1 MRPGLVNHCHLSLSF
16 SFSLYPLF
24 KGAEIWPIVVV
35 IFPKC
40 LTRLPC
46 FYSTVSGIPF
56 GSRNRRLYFNKMV
69 TYINNLQ
76 TTWKAGRNAYFETV
90 PLHVIQGMMG
100 VRRSSKLETN
110 SIPLPVISY
119 DHIDMEIPAE
129 FDSRKQWPYCPTI
142 GEIRDQS
149 NCGSCWAFGAVEA
162 ISDRIC
168 IATDGRQKP
177 HISSTDLLSCCKI
190 CGFGCQGGDPHQA
203 WSFWVKYGLV
213 TGGNYTTH
221 DGCRPYPFAPCNH
234 HSNGTLGP
242 CSHDLEPTPIC
253 KRACQSTY
261 KIQYSKDKY
270 YGLKAYSLHSKESD
284 LQKELMMNGPME
296 VAFQVYEDFLL
307 YKTGVYQH
315 HTGSALGGHAVRLL
329 GWGEENGV
337 PYWLLANSWNS
348 EWGDEGF
355 FKIYRGRDECGIE
368 SEAVAGLYKKPTLT
382 SLCSVD
388 CFKSRR
394 NRSDIAALIEF
405 MNDFMVHHFFT
416 GCTLCSVRSAC
427 SMVSGGTA
435 GTSFM
440 KTVKRAMRLNSTEAN
455 RPANMTNSGLRHAH
469 SEKSLR
475 NRIKIGG
482 ETVKQVAAAL
492 MMQRQR
498 SHSGSATATVQRP
511 FQQTGQKQT
520 NQVTL
525 NSLERDLKICLRFL
539 QDAVLKR
546 NLSLLAGSTSAVLDV
561 MLKLMVESRITATDV
576 QVLYEKIYHQ
586 LGELFQQIDRILIAN
601 EINDNDHMAVVGL
614 TEHLMDTVE
623 LLHQP
628 NRLRS
633 GVDCADCGAEL
644 KREPIL
650 RTEDRNS
657 CDSSLTDSLDLSTD
671 VTSAMNQIVQE
682 DLLLNGET
690 KDLVP
695 PPRKHRQARRQ
706 ETINP
711 PPPKPPYSSA
721 LANASVAR
729 QTRQPRHLHPTNPTV
744 RLKPASGDSGIFSFC
759 NGSDTSLPETSDLS
773 QSVYCNQ
780 SGAEN
785 DDADSF
791 DAIIRNLQS
800 LNASLLP
807 CPSACEPLV
816 VQKETRCDD
825 ECDGDEVVTETRV
838 GDTIVKTTKIRKKK
852 VWKSTIVKHCETVL
866 PLNSETFNASSS
878 ILENFISNP
887 ALDSTRNVRL
897 TESQIVRTEEEQHF
911 EPRTKLASFPVD
923 LDALMQDEQSEAHC
937 QLIGDTVKHCSVQSF
952 KMNTS
957 KKAVFQKTL
966 INGNVTE
973 ELSAERYSTQLQASS
988 LNKTYCNDQL
998 QSSSG
1003 KAFAKENTSL
1013 SVSGKG
1019 SSFAEVSFRNAN
1031 KSSTTANDGCDQRKR
1046 SAVSSYMQIFGNSQ
1060 PSSAA
1065 DFRSSALVSYE
1076 RMRDR
1081 WHVNV
1086 SKSKQ
1091 ATIEFRLTSAH
1102 EDHCAHF
1109 DQANSSY
1116 ENWLDIFENDQNVD
1130 YKNLCAFLFAKKQP
1144 KQLQIENAN
1153 RKAIA
1158 NVNYL
1163 YELDVRDHLFMK
1175 DGNDDCNIRGGL
1187 VDVLVAHAASAC
1199 NSQNGFLYREAFLT
1213 TYRSYILPF
1222 DLLKKLVERYNHLST
1237 QRASDEQTKSAKS
1250 CFSLIVRVVD
1260 ELSHVEATSELL
1272 KFLVQFIHRLIV
1284 DGELLLAR
1292 LLRQKF
1298 VEKYDEKLL
1307 AQQPNSCRPLFCRD
1321 PDQAT
1326 KSHSIFHFKA
1336 SLSEILQWSID
1347 QAEEKCPHLTEFT
1360 NHFNKMSYWV
1370 RSQILLLADQRQR
1383 EHCFVKFLKI
1393 MRHLRRLGNLNSCLA
1408 LLSALD
1414 SGALRRLDWPR
1425 SAVDQLNQYSSLI
1438 DSSQSFKVYRT
1449 ALAETKPPCL
1459 PYLGLILQD
1468 LTFVEVGNADYLP
1481 VEEVC
1486 VANVVNFAKRWQ
1498 QQYNIKKNDNVLV
1511 FFNNFDD
1518 YANEEQ
1524 IWAISERLKPRNMST
1539 NTFYI
1544 DRSTEKKELFKRIC
1558 CEHVVYMRVA

>member
-1 MRPGLVNHCHLSLSF
+1 
-16 SFSLYPLF
+16 
-24 KGAEIWPIVVV
+24 
-35 IFPKC
+35 
-40 LTRLPC
+40 
-46 FYSTVSGIPF
+46 
-56 GSRNRRLYFNKMV
+56 
-69 TYINNLQ
+69 
-76 TTWKAGRNAYFETV
+76 
-90 PLHVIQGMMG
+90 
-100 VRRSSKLETN
+100 
-110 SIPLPVISY
+110 
-119 DHIDMEIPAE
+119 
-129 FDSRKQWPYCPTI
+129 
-142 GEIRDQS
+142 
-149 NCGSCWAFGAVEA
+149 
-162 ISDRIC
+162 
-168 IATDGRQKP
+168 
-177 HISSTDLLSCCKI
+177 
-190 CGFGCQGGDPHQA
+190 
-203 WSFWVKYGLV
+203 
-213 TGGNYTTH
+213 
-221 DGCRPYPFAPCNH
+221 
-234 HSNGTLGP
+234 
-242 CSHDLEPTPIC
+242 
-253 KRACQSTY
+253 
-261 KIQYSKDKY
+261 
-270 YGLKAYSLHSKESD
+270 
-284 LQKELMMNGPME
+284 
-296 VAFQVYEDFLL
+296 
-307 YKTGVYQH
+307 
-315 HTGSALGGHAVRLL
+315 
-329 GWGEENGV
+329 
-337 PYWLLANSWNS
+337 
-348 EWGDEGF
+348 
-355 FKIYRGRDECGIE
+355 
-368 SEAVAGLYKKPTLT
+368 
-382 SLCSVD
+382 
-388 CFKSRR
+388 
-394 NRSDIAALIEF
+394 
-405 MNDFMVHHFFT
+405 
-416 GCTLCSVRSAC
+416 
-427 SMVSGGTA
+427 MVSSGTA

-440 KTVKRAMRLNSTEAN
+440 QTVKRAMRLNSTEAN
-455 RPANMTNSGLRHAH
+455 RPANMANSGLRHAH

-482 ETVKQVAAAL
+482 ETVKQMAAAL

-511 FQQTGQKQT
+511 FQTGQKQA

-561 MLKLMVESRITATDV
+561 MLKLMVEPRICATDV
-576 QVLYEKIYHQ
+576 QMLYEKIYHQ

-601 EINDNDHMAVVGL
+601 EINDNDHTTVVAL

-628 NRLRS
+628 SRLRS
-633 GVDCADCGAEL
+633 GVDCADCGAAL
-644 KREPIL
+644 KQEPML
-650 RTEDRNS
+650 HTEDRNS

-671 VTSAMNQIVQE
+671 VSSAMNQIVQE
-682 DLLLNGET
+682 DLLLNGEA

-695 PPRKHRQARRQ
+695 PPRKNRQARRQ

-721 LANASVAR
+721 LANASAAR

-887 ALDSTRNVRL
+887 PLDSTRNVRL
-897 TESQIVRTEEEQHF
+897 TESQIVRTEDGDQQHF
-911 EPRTKLASFPVD
+911 EPRAKLASFPVD
-923 LDALMQDEQSEAHC
+923 LDALLQDEPSETHC
-937 QLIGDTVKHCSVQSF
+937 QLIGDTVKHRSVQSF

-957 KKAVFQKTL
+957 KKAIFQKTL

-988 LNKTYCNDQL
+988 LNETYCNDQL
-998 QSSSG
+998 QNSSG
-1003 KAFAKENTSL
+1003 KAFVTENSSL

-1031 KSSTTANDGCDQRKR
+1031 KSSTTTNDGCDQRKR

-1091 ATIEFRLTSAH
+1091 ATIEFGLTTNAN
-1102 EDHCAHF
+1102 EDHFAHF

-1116 ENWLDIFENDQNVD
+1116 ENWWDIFENDQNVD

-1158 NVNYL
+1158 DVKYL

-1175 DGNDDCNIRGGL
+1175 DGDDDCNIRGGL

-1199 NSQNGFLYREAFLT
+1199 HSQNGFLYREAFLT

-1237 QRASDEQTKSAKS
+1237 QRASDEQSKSAKS
-1250 CFSLIVRVVD
+1250 CFSLI
-1260 ELSHVEATSELL
+1260 
-1272 KFLVQFIHRLIV
+1272 
-1284 DGELLLAR
+1284 
-1292 LLRQKF
+1292 
-1298 VEKYDEKLL
+1298 
-1307 AQQPNSCRPLFCRD
+1307 
-1321 PDQAT
+1321 
-1326 KSHSIFHFKA
+1326 
-1336 SLSEILQWSID
+1336 LSEILQWSID
-1347 QAEEKCPHLTEFT
+1347 QAEEKCPRLTEFT
-1360 NHFNKMSYWV
+1360 SHFNKMSYWV
-1370 RSQILLLADQRQR
+1370 RSRILLLADQRQR

-1468 LTFVEVGNADYLP
+1468 LTFVQVGNADYLP
-1481 VEEVC
+1481 VEEVG

-1498 QQYNIKKNDNVLV
+1498 QFMILDNVRRFKSWQYNIKKNDNVLV

-1544 DRSTEKKELFKRIC
+1544 DCVHFKLIGFKRIKSA
-1558 CEHVVYMRVA
+1558 EKVVIHVNLKTKKNY

>member
-1 MRPGLVNHCHLSLSF
+1 
-16 SFSLYPLF
+16 
-24 KGAEIWPIVVV
+24 
-35 IFPKC
+35 
-40 LTRLPC
+40 
-46 FYSTVSGIPF
+46 
-56 GSRNRRLYFNKMV
+56 
-69 TYINNLQ
+69 
-76 TTWKAGRNAYFETV
+76 
-90 PLHVIQGMMG
+90 
-100 VRRSSKLETN
+100 
-110 SIPLPVISY
+110 
-119 DHIDMEIPAE
+119 
-129 FDSRKQWPYCPTI
+129 
-142 GEIRDQS
+142 
-149 NCGSCWAFGAVEA
+149 
-162 ISDRIC
+162 
-168 IATDGRQKP
+168 
-177 HISSTDLLSCCKI
+177 
-190 CGFGCQGGDPHQA
+190 
-203 WSFWVKYGLV
+203 
-213 TGGNYTTH
+213 
-221 DGCRPYPFAPCNH
+221 
-234 HSNGTLGP
+234 
-242 CSHDLEPTPIC
+242 
-253 KRACQSTY
+253 
-261 KIQYSKDKY
+261 
-270 YGLKAYSLHSKESD
+270 
-284 LQKELMMNGPME
+284 
-296 VAFQVYEDFLL
+296 
-307 YKTGVYQH
+307 
-315 HTGSALGGHAVRLL
+315 
-329 GWGEENGV
+329 
-337 PYWLLANSWNS
+337 
-348 EWGDEGF
+348 
-355 FKIYRGRDECGIE
+355 
-368 SEAVAGLYKKPTLT
+368 
-382 SLCSVD
+382 
-388 CFKSRR
+388 
-394 NRSDIAALIEF
+394 
-405 MNDFMVHHFFT
+405 
-416 GCTLCSVRSAC
+416 
-427 SMVSGGTA
+427 MVSGGTA

-440 KTVKRAMRLNSTEAN
+440 QTVKRAMRLNSTEAN
-455 RPANMTNSGLRHAH
+455 RPANMANSGLRHAH

-482 ETVKQVAAAL
+482 ETVKQMAAAL

-498 SHSGSATATVQRP
+498 SHSGSATATVQRS
-511 FQQTGQKQT
+511 FQTGQKQA

-561 MLKLMVESRITATDV
+561 MLKLMVEPRICATDV
-576 QVLYEKIYHQ
+576 QMLYEKIYHQ

-601 EINDNDHMAVVGL
+601 EINDNDHTAVVGL

-628 NRLRS
+628 SRLRS
-633 GVDCADCGAEL
+633 GVDCADCGAAL
-644 KREPIL
+644 KQEPML
-650 RTEDRNS
+650 HTEDRNS

-671 VTSAMNQIVQE
+671 VPSAMNQIVQE
-682 DLLLNGET
+682 DLLLNGEA

-695 PPRKHRQARRQ
+695 PPRRSRQARRQ

-721 LANASVAR
+721 LANASAAR

-807 CPSACEPLV
+807 CSSACEPLV

-897 TESQIVRTEEEQHF
+897 TESQIVRTGDGDQQHF
-911 EPRTKLASFPVD
+911 EPRAKLASFPVD
-923 LDALMQDEQSEAHC
+923 LDALLQDEQSETRC
-937 QLIGDTVKHCSVQSF
+937 QLIGDTVKHRSVQSF

-957 KKAVFQKTL
+957 KKAIFQKTL

-988 LNKTYCNDQL
+988 LNETYCNDQL
-998 QSSSG
+998 QNSSG
-1003 KAFAKENTSL
+1003 KAFATENTSL

-1031 KSSTTANDGCDQRKR
+1031 KSSTATNDGCNQRKR

-1091 ATIEFRLTSAH
+1091 ATIEFGLTTNAN
-1102 EDHCAHF
+1102 EDHFAHF

-1130 YKNLCAFLFAKKQP
+1130 YKKLCAFLFAKKQP

-1158 NVNYL
+1158 DVKYL

-1175 DGNDDCNIRGGL
+1175 DGDDDCNIRGGL

-1199 NSQNGFLYREAFLT
+1199 HSQNGFLYREAFLT

-1237 QRASDEQTKSAKS
+1237 QRASDEQSKSAKS

-1326 KSHSIFHFKA
+1326 KSHSIFDFKA
-1336 SLSEILQWSID
+1336 SLLAEQITYLDWFYFQKID
-1347 QAEEKCPHLTEFT
+1347 ANQAEEKCPRLTEFT
-1360 NHFNKMSYWV
+1360 SHFNKMSYWV
-1370 RSQILLLADQRQR
+1370 RSRILLLADQRQR

-1468 LTFVEVGNADYLP
+1468 LTFVQVGNADYLP
-1481 VEEVC
+1481 VEEVG

-1498 QQYNIKKNDNVLV
+1498 QFMILDNKNDNVLV

-1524 IWAISERLKPRNMST
+1524 IWAISERLKPRNMSA

-1544 DRSTEKKELFKRIC
+1544 DCVYFKLIGFKRIKSA
-1558 CEHVVYMRVA
+1558 EKVVIHVNLKTKKNY

>member
-1 MRPGLVNHCHLSLSF
+1 LSSVLS
-16 SFSLYPLF
+16 
-24 KGAEIWPIVVV
+24 
-35 IFPKC
+35 
-40 LTRLPC
+40 
-46 FYSTVSGIPF
+46 
-56 GSRNRRLYFNKMV
+56 
-69 TYINNLQ
+69 
-76 TTWKAGRNAYFETV
+76 AGRN
-90 PLHVIQGMMG
+90 
-100 VRRSSKLETN
+100 
-110 SIPLPVISY
+110 
-119 DHIDMEIPAE
+119 
-129 FDSRKQWPYCPTI
+129 
-142 GEIRDQS
+142 
-149 NCGSCWAFGAVEA
+149 
-162 ISDRIC
+162 
-168 IATDGRQKP
+168 
-177 HISSTDLLSCCKI
+177 
-190 CGFGCQGGDPHQA
+190 
-203 WSFWVKYGLV
+203 
-213 TGGNYTTH
+213 
-221 DGCRPYPFAPCNH
+221 
-234 HSNGTLGP
+234 
-242 CSHDLEPTPIC
+242 
-253 KRACQSTY
+253 
-261 KIQYSKDKY
+261 
-270 YGLKAYSLHSKESD
+270 
-284 LQKELMMNGPME
+284 
-296 VAFQVYEDFLL
+296 
-307 YKTGVYQH
+307 
-315 HTGSALGGHAVRLL
+315 
-329 GWGEENGV
+329 
-337 PYWLLANSWNS
+337 
-348 EWGDEGF
+348 
-355 FKIYRGRDECGIE
+355 
-368 SEAVAGLYKKPTLT
+368 
-382 SLCSVD
+382 
-388 CFKSRR
+388 
-394 NRSDIAALIEF
+394 
-405 MNDFMVHHFFT
+405 
-416 GCTLCSVRSAC
+416 
-427 SMVSGGTA
+427 MVSGGAA

-440 KTVKRAMRLNSTEAN
+440 KTVKRAVRLNSTEAN

-511 FQQTGQKQT
+511 FQQTGQKQA

-586 LGELFQQIDRILIAN
+586 LGELFKQIDRILIAN
-601 EINDNDHMAVVGL
+601 EINDNDHMAVVSL

-628 NRLRS
+628 NRFRS
-633 GVDCADCGAEL
+633 GADCADCGAEL

-650 RTEDRNS
+650 CTEDRNS
-657 CDSSLTDSLDLSTD
+657 CDSSLADSLDLSTD
-671 VTSAMNQIVQE
+671 VTSAMNQIVHE

-706 ETINP
+706 ETISP

-785 DDADSF
+785 DDVDSF

-807 CPSACEPLV
+807 CRSACEPLV

-897 TESQIVRTEEEQHF
+897 TESQIVRTEDGEEQHF
-911 EPRTKLASFPVD
+911 EPRSKLASFPVD
-923 LDALMQDEQSEAHC
+923 LDALLQEEQSEAHC

-973 ELSAERYSTQLQASS
+973 ELSAESYSTQMQASS
-988 LNKTYCNDQL
+988 LNETYCNDQL

-1003 KAFAKENTSL
+1003 KAFAAESTSL

-1031 KSSTTANDGCDQRKR
+1031 KSSTAANDGCDQRKR

-1091 ATIEFRLTSAH
+1091 AAIEFRLTSAH
-1102 EDHCAHF
+1102 EDRFAHF

-1130 YKNLCAFLFAKKQP
+1130 YKNLCAFLFAKKP

-1158 NVNYL
+1158 DVNYL

-1222 DLLKKLVERYNHLST
+1222 DLLKKLVQRYNHLST

-1250 CFSLIVRVVD
+1250 CFSLI
-1260 ELSHVEATSELL
+1260 
-1272 KFLVQFIHRLIV
+1272 
-1284 DGELLLAR
+1284 
-1292 LLRQKF
+1292 
-1298 VEKYDEKLL
+1298 
-1307 AQQPNSCRPLFCRD
+1307 
-1321 PDQAT
+1321 
-1326 KSHSIFHFKA
+1326 
-1336 SLSEILQWSID
+1336 LSEILQWSID

-1360 NHFNKMSYWV
+1360 SHFNKMSYWV
-1370 RSQILLLADQRQR
+1370 RSRILLLADQRQR

-1425 SAVDQLNQYSSLI
+1425 SAIDQLNQYSSLI

-1468 LTFVEVGNADYLP
+1468 LTFVQVGNADCLP

-1486 VANVVNFAKRWQ
+1486 IANVVNFAKRWQ
-1498 QQYNIKKNDNVLV
+1498 QFMILDNVRRFKSWQYNIKKNDNVLV

-1544 DRSTEKKELFKRIC
+1544 DRSTFTLID
-1558 CEHVVYMRVA
+1558 

>member
-1 MRPGLVNHCHLSLSF
+1 MLRCTLSSVLS
-16 SFSLYPLF
+16 
-24 KGAEIWPIVVV
+24 
-35 IFPKC
+35 
-40 LTRLPC
+40 
-46 FYSTVSGIPF
+46 
-56 GSRNRRLYFNKMV
+56 
-69 TYINNLQ
+69 
-76 TTWKAGRNAYFETV
+76 AGRN
-90 PLHVIQGMMG
+90 
-100 VRRSSKLETN
+100 
-110 SIPLPVISY
+110 
-119 DHIDMEIPAE
+119 
-129 FDSRKQWPYCPTI
+129 
-142 GEIRDQS
+142 
-149 NCGSCWAFGAVEA
+149 
-162 ISDRIC
+162 
-168 IATDGRQKP
+168 
-177 HISSTDLLSCCKI
+177 
-190 CGFGCQGGDPHQA
+190 
-203 WSFWVKYGLV
+203 
-213 TGGNYTTH
+213 
-221 DGCRPYPFAPCNH
+221 
-234 HSNGTLGP
+234 
-242 CSHDLEPTPIC
+242 
-253 KRACQSTY
+253 
-261 KIQYSKDKY
+261 
-270 YGLKAYSLHSKESD
+270 
-284 LQKELMMNGPME
+284 
-296 VAFQVYEDFLL
+296 
-307 YKTGVYQH
+307 
-315 HTGSALGGHAVRLL
+315 
-329 GWGEENGV
+329 
-337 PYWLLANSWNS
+337 
-348 EWGDEGF
+348 
-355 FKIYRGRDECGIE
+355 
-368 SEAVAGLYKKPTLT
+368 
-382 SLCSVD
+382 
-388 CFKSRR
+388 
-394 NRSDIAALIEF
+394 
-405 MNDFMVHHFFT
+405 
-416 GCTLCSVRSAC
+416 
-427 SMVSGGTA
+427 MVSGGTA

-440 KTVKRAMRLNSTEAN
+440 KTVKRAVRLNSTEAN

-511 FQQTGQKQT
+511 FQQTGQKQA

-586 LGELFQQIDRILIAN
+586 LGELFKQIDRILIAN
-601 EINDNDHMAVVGL
+601 EINDNDHMAVVSL

-628 NRLRS
+628 NRFRS
-633 GVDCADCGAEL
+633 GADCADCGAEL

-650 RTEDRNS
+650 CTEDRNS
-657 CDSSLTDSLDLSTD
+657 CDSSLADSLDLSTD
-671 VTSAMNQIVQE
+671 VTSAMNQIVHE

-706 ETINP
+706 ETISP

-785 DDADSF
+785 DDVDSF

-807 CPSACEPLV
+807 CRSACEPLV

-897 TESQIVRTEEEQHF
+897 TESQIVRTEDGEEQHF
-911 EPRTKLASFPVD
+911 EPRSKLASFPVD
-923 LDALMQDEQSEAHC
+923 LDALLQEEQSEAHC

-973 ELSAERYSTQLQASS
+973 ELSAESYSTQMQASS
-988 LNKTYCNDQL
+988 LNETYCNDQL

-1003 KAFAKENTSL
+1003 KAFAAESTSL

-1031 KSSTTANDGCDQRKR
+1031 KSSTAANDGCDQRKR

-1091 ATIEFRLTSAH
+1091 AAIEFRLTSAH
-1102 EDHCAHF
+1102 EDRFAHF

-1130 YKNLCAFLFAKKQP
+1130 YKNLCAFLFAKKP

-1158 NVNYL
+1158 DVNYL

-1222 DLLKKLVERYNHLST
+1222 DLLKKLVQRYNHLST

-1250 CFSLIVRVVD
+1250 CFSLI
-1260 ELSHVEATSELL
+1260 
-1272 KFLVQFIHRLIV
+1272 
-1284 DGELLLAR
+1284 
-1292 LLRQKF
+1292 
-1298 VEKYDEKLL
+1298 
-1307 AQQPNSCRPLFCRD
+1307 
-1321 PDQAT
+1321 
-1326 KSHSIFHFKA
+1326 
-1336 SLSEILQWSID
+1336 LSEILQWSID

-1360 NHFNKMSYWV
+1360 SHFNKMSYWV
-1370 RSQILLLADQRQR
+1370 RSRILLLADQRQR

-1425 SAVDQLNQYSSLI
+1425 SAIDQLNQYSSLI

-1468 LTFVEVGNADYLP
+1468 LTFVQVGNADCLP

-1486 VANVVNFAKRWQ
+1486 IANVVNFAKRWQ

-1544 DRSTEKKELFKRIC
+1544 DRSTFTLID
-1558 CEHVVYMRVA
+1558 

>member
-1 MRPGLVNHCHLSLSF
+1 
-16 SFSLYPLF
+16 
-24 KGAEIWPIVVV
+24 
-35 IFPKC
+35 
-40 LTRLPC
+40 
-46 FYSTVSGIPF
+46 
-56 GSRNRRLYFNKMV
+56 
-69 TYINNLQ
+69 
-76 TTWKAGRNAYFETV
+76 
-90 PLHVIQGMMG
+90 
-100 VRRSSKLETN
+100 
-110 SIPLPVISY
+110 
-119 DHIDMEIPAE
+119 
-129 FDSRKQWPYCPTI
+129 
-142 GEIRDQS
+142 
-149 NCGSCWAFGAVEA
+149 
-162 ISDRIC
+162 
-168 IATDGRQKP
+168 
-177 HISSTDLLSCCKI
+177 
-190 CGFGCQGGDPHQA
+190 
-203 WSFWVKYGLV
+203 
-213 TGGNYTTH
+213 
-221 DGCRPYPFAPCNH
+221 
-234 HSNGTLGP
+234 
-242 CSHDLEPTPIC
+242 
-253 KRACQSTY
+253 
-261 KIQYSKDKY
+261 
-270 YGLKAYSLHSKESD
+270 
-284 LQKELMMNGPME
+284 
-296 VAFQVYEDFLL
+296 
-307 YKTGVYQH
+307 
-315 HTGSALGGHAVRLL
+315 
-329 GWGEENGV
+329 
-337 PYWLLANSWNS
+337 
-348 EWGDEGF
+348 
-355 FKIYRGRDECGIE
+355 
-368 SEAVAGLYKKPTLT
+368 
-382 SLCSVD
+382 
-388 CFKSRR
+388 
-394 NRSDIAALIEF
+394 
-405 MNDFMVHHFFT
+405 
-416 GCTLCSVRSAC
+416 
-427 SMVSGGTA
+427 MVSSGTA

-440 KTVKRAMRLNSTEAN
+440 QTVKRAMRLNSTEAN
-455 RPANMTNSGLRHAH
+455 RPANMANSGLRHAH

-482 ETVKQVAAAL
+482 ETVKQMAAAL

-511 FQQTGQKQT
+511 FQTGQKQA

-561 MLKLMVESRITATDV
+561 MLKLMVEPRICATDV
-576 QVLYEKIYHQ
+576 QMLYEKIYHQ

-601 EINDNDHMAVVGL
+601 EINDNDHTTVVGL

-628 NRLRS
+628 SRLRS
-633 GVDCADCGAEL
+633 GVDCADCSAAL
-644 KREPIL
+644 KQEPML

-671 VTSAMNQIVQE
+671 VSSAMNQIVQE
-682 DLLLNGET
+682 DLLLNGEA

-695 PPRKHRQARRQ
+695 PPRKNRQARRQ

-721 LANASVAR
+721 LANASAAR

-897 TESQIVRTEEEQHF
+897 TESQIVRTEDGDQQHF
-911 EPRTKLASFPVD
+911 EPRAKLASFPVD
-923 LDALMQDEQSEAHC
+923 LDALLQDEPSETHC
-937 QLIGDTVKHCSVQSF
+937 QLIGDTVKHRSVQSF

-957 KKAVFQKTL
+957 KKAIFQKTL

-988 LNKTYCNDQL
+988 LNETYCNDQL
-998 QSSSG
+998 QNSSG
-1003 KAFAKENTSL
+1003 KAFVTENSSL

-1031 KSSTTANDGCDQRKR
+1031 KSSTTTNDGCDQRKR

-1091 ATIEFRLTSAH
+1091 ATIEFGLTTNAN
-1102 EDHCAHF
+1102 EDHFAHF

-1158 NVNYL
+1158 DVKYL

-1175 DGNDDCNIRGGL
+1175 DGDDDCNIRGGL

-1199 NSQNGFLYREAFLT
+1199 HSQNGFLYREAFLT

-1237 QRASDEQTKSAKS
+1237 QRASDEQSKSAKS
-1250 CFSLIVRVVD
+1250 CFSLI
-1260 ELSHVEATSELL
+1260 
-1272 KFLVQFIHRLIV
+1272 
-1284 DGELLLAR
+1284 
-1292 LLRQKF
+1292 
-1298 VEKYDEKLL
+1298 
-1307 AQQPNSCRPLFCRD
+1307 
-1321 PDQAT
+1321 
-1326 KSHSIFHFKA
+1326 
-1336 SLSEILQWSID
+1336 LSEILQWSID
-1347 QAEEKCPHLTEFT
+1347 QAEEKCPRLTEFT
-1360 NHFNKMSYWV
+1360 SHFNKMSYWV
-1370 RSQILLLADQRQR
+1370 RSRILLLADQRQR

-1468 LTFVEVGNADYLP
+1468 LTFVQVGNADYLP
-1481 VEEVC
+1481 VEEVG

-1498 QQYNIKKNDNVLV
+1498 QFMILDNVRRFKSWQYNIKKNDNVLV

-1544 DRSTEKKELFKRIC
+1544 DCVYVYRFKLIGFKRIKSA
-1558 CEHVVYMRVA
+1558 EKIVIHVNLYSNK

>member
-1 MRPGLVNHCHLSLSF
+1 
-16 SFSLYPLF
+16 
-24 KGAEIWPIVVV
+24 
-35 IFPKC
+35 
-40 LTRLPC
+40 
-46 FYSTVSGIPF
+46 
-56 GSRNRRLYFNKMV
+56 
-69 TYINNLQ
+69 
-76 TTWKAGRNAYFETV
+76 
-90 PLHVIQGMMG
+90 
-100 VRRSSKLETN
+100 
-110 SIPLPVISY
+110 
-119 DHIDMEIPAE
+119 
-129 FDSRKQWPYCPTI
+129 
-142 GEIRDQS
+142 
-149 NCGSCWAFGAVEA
+149 
-162 ISDRIC
+162 
-168 IATDGRQKP
+168 
-177 HISSTDLLSCCKI
+177 
-190 CGFGCQGGDPHQA
+190 
-203 WSFWVKYGLV
+203 
-213 TGGNYTTH
+213 
-221 DGCRPYPFAPCNH
+221 
-234 HSNGTLGP
+234 
-242 CSHDLEPTPIC
+242 
-253 KRACQSTY
+253 
-261 KIQYSKDKY
+261 
-270 YGLKAYSLHSKESD
+270 
-284 LQKELMMNGPME
+284 
-296 VAFQVYEDFLL
+296 
-307 YKTGVYQH
+307 
-315 HTGSALGGHAVRLL
+315 
-329 GWGEENGV
+329 
-337 PYWLLANSWNS
+337 
-348 EWGDEGF
+348 
-355 FKIYRGRDECGIE
+355 
-368 SEAVAGLYKKPTLT
+368 
-382 SLCSVD
+382 
-388 CFKSRR
+388 
-394 NRSDIAALIEF
+394 
-405 MNDFMVHHFFT
+405 
-416 GCTLCSVRSAC
+416 
-427 SMVSGGTA
+427 MVSGGTA

-440 KTVKRAMRLNSTEAN
+440 QTVKRAMRLNSTEAN
-455 RPANMTNSGLRHAH
+455 RPANMANSGLRHAH

-482 ETVKQVAAAL
+482 ETVKQMAAAL

-498 SHSGSATATVQRP
+498 SHSGSATATVQRS
-511 FQQTGQKQT
+511 FQTGQKQA

-561 MLKLMVESRITATDV
+561 MLKLMVEPRICATDV
-576 QVLYEKIYHQ
+576 QMLYEKIYHQ

-601 EINDNDHMAVVGL
+601 EINDNDHTAVVGL

-628 NRLRS
+628 SRLRS
-633 GVDCADCGAEL
+633 GVDCADCGAAL
-644 KREPIL
+644 KQEPML
-650 RTEDRNS
+650 HTEDRNS

-671 VTSAMNQIVQE
+671 VPSAMNQIVQE
-682 DLLLNGET
+682 DLLLNGEA

-695 PPRKHRQARRQ
+695 PPRRSRQARRQ

-721 LANASVAR
+721 LANASAAR

-807 CPSACEPLV
+807 CSSACEPLV

-897 TESQIVRTEEEQHF
+897 TESQIVRTGDGDQQHF
-911 EPRTKLASFPVD
+911 EPRAKLASFPVD
-923 LDALMQDEQSEAHC
+923 LDALLQDEQSETRC
-937 QLIGDTVKHCSVQSF
+937 QLIGDTVKHRSVQSF

-957 KKAVFQKTL
+957 KKAIFQKTL

-988 LNKTYCNDQL
+988 LNETYCNDQL
-998 QSSSG
+998 QNSSG
-1003 KAFAKENTSL
+1003 KAFATENTSL

-1031 KSSTTANDGCDQRKR
+1031 KSSTATNDGCNQRKR

-1091 ATIEFRLTSAH
+1091 ATIEFGLTTNAN
-1102 EDHCAHF
+1102 EDHFAHF

-1130 YKNLCAFLFAKKQP
+1130 YKKLCAFLFAKKQP

-1158 NVNYL
+1158 DVKYL

-1175 DGNDDCNIRGGL
+1175 DGDDDCNIRGGL

-1199 NSQNGFLYREAFLT
+1199 HSQNGFLYREAFLT

-1237 QRASDEQTKSAKS
+1237 QRASDEQSKSAKS
-1250 CFSLIVRVVD
+1250 CFSLI
-1260 ELSHVEATSELL
+1260 
-1272 KFLVQFIHRLIV
+1272 
-1284 DGELLLAR
+1284 
-1292 LLRQKF
+1292 
-1298 VEKYDEKLL
+1298 
-1307 AQQPNSCRPLFCRD
+1307 
-1321 PDQAT
+1321 
-1326 KSHSIFHFKA
+1326 
-1336 SLSEILQWSID
+1336 LSEILQWSID
-1347 QAEEKCPHLTEFT
+1347 QAEEKCPRLTEFT
-1360 NHFNKMSYWV
+1360 SHFNKMSYWV
-1370 RSQILLLADQRQR
+1370 RSRILLLADQRQR

-1468 LTFVEVGNADYLP
+1468 LTFVQVGNADYLP
-1481 VEEVC
+1481 VEEVG

-1498 QQYNIKKNDNVLV
+1498 QFMILDNKNDNVLV

-1524 IWAISERLKPRNMST
+1524 IWAISERLKPRNMSA

-1544 DRSTEKKELFKRIC
+1544 DCVYFKLIGFKRIKSA
-1558 CEHVVYMRVA
+1558 EKVVIHVNLKTKKNY

>member
-1 MRPGLVNHCHLSLSF
+1 
-16 SFSLYPLF
+16 
-24 KGAEIWPIVVV
+24 
-35 IFPKC
+35 
-40 LTRLPC
+40 
-46 FYSTVSGIPF
+46 
-56 GSRNRRLYFNKMV
+56 
-69 TYINNLQ
+69 
-76 TTWKAGRNAYFETV
+76 
-90 PLHVIQGMMG
+90 
-100 VRRSSKLETN
+100 
-110 SIPLPVISY
+110 
-119 DHIDMEIPAE
+119 
-129 FDSRKQWPYCPTI
+129 
-142 GEIRDQS
+142 
-149 NCGSCWAFGAVEA
+149 
-162 ISDRIC
+162 
-168 IATDGRQKP
+168 
-177 HISSTDLLSCCKI
+177 
-190 CGFGCQGGDPHQA
+190 
-203 WSFWVKYGLV
+203 
-213 TGGNYTTH
+213 
-221 DGCRPYPFAPCNH
+221 
-234 HSNGTLGP
+234 
-242 CSHDLEPTPIC
+242 
-253 KRACQSTY
+253 
-261 KIQYSKDKY
+261 
-270 YGLKAYSLHSKESD
+270 
-284 LQKELMMNGPME
+284 
-296 VAFQVYEDFLL
+296 
-307 YKTGVYQH
+307 
-315 HTGSALGGHAVRLL
+315 
-329 GWGEENGV
+329 
-337 PYWLLANSWNS
+337 
-348 EWGDEGF
+348 
-355 FKIYRGRDECGIE
+355 
-368 SEAVAGLYKKPTLT
+368 
-382 SLCSVD
+382 
-388 CFKSRR
+388 
-394 NRSDIAALIEF
+394 
-405 MNDFMVHHFFT
+405 
-416 GCTLCSVRSAC
+416 
-427 SMVSGGTA
+427 MVSSGTA

-440 KTVKRAMRLNSTEAN
+440 QTVKRAMRLNSTEAN
-455 RPANMTNSGLRHAH
+455 RPANMANSGLRHAH

-482 ETVKQVAAAL
+482 ETVKQMAAAL

-511 FQQTGQKQT
+511 FQTGQKQA

-561 MLKLMVESRITATDV
+561 MLKLMVEPRICATDV
-576 QVLYEKIYHQ
+576 QMLYEKIYHQ
-586 LGELFQQIDRILIAN
+586 LGELFQQIDRILIAS
-601 EINDNDHMAVVGL
+601 EINDNDHTTVVGL

-628 NRLRS
+628 SRLRS
-633 GVDCADCGAEL
+633 GVDCADCGAAL
-644 KREPIL
+644 KQEPML
-650 RTEDRNS
+650 HTEDRNS

-671 VTSAMNQIVQE
+671 VSSAMNQIVQE
-682 DLLLNGET
+682 DLLLNGEA

-695 PPRKHRQARRQ
+695 PPRKNRQARRK

-721 LANASVAR
+721 LANASAAR

-897 TESQIVRTEEEQHF
+897 TESQIVRTEDGDQQHF
-911 EPRTKLASFPVD
+911 EPRAKLASFPVD
-923 LDALMQDEQSEAHC
+923 LDALLQDEPSETHC
-937 QLIGDTVKHCSVQSF
+937 QLIGDTVKHRSVQSF

-957 KKAVFQKTL
+957 KKAIFQKTL

-988 LNKTYCNDQL
+988 LNETYCNDQL
-998 QSSSG
+998 QNSSG
-1003 KAFAKENTSL
+1003 KAFVTENSSL

-1031 KSSTTANDGCDQRKR
+1031 KSSTTTNDGCDQRKR

-1091 ATIEFRLTSAH
+1091 ATIEFGLTTNAN
-1102 EDHCAHF
+1102 EDHFAHF

-1158 NVNYL
+1158 DVKYL

-1175 DGNDDCNIRGGL
+1175 DGDDDCNIRGGL

-1199 NSQNGFLYREAFLT
+1199 HSQNGFLYREAFLT

-1237 QRASDEQTKSAKS
+1237 QRASDEQSKSAKS
-1250 CFSLIVRVVD
+1250 CFSLI
-1260 ELSHVEATSELL
+1260 
-1272 KFLVQFIHRLIV
+1272 
-1284 DGELLLAR
+1284 
-1292 LLRQKF
+1292 
-1298 VEKYDEKLL
+1298 
-1307 AQQPNSCRPLFCRD
+1307 
-1321 PDQAT
+1321 
-1326 KSHSIFHFKA
+1326 
-1336 SLSEILQWSID
+1336 LSEILQWSID
-1347 QAEEKCPHLTEFT
+1347 QAEEKCPRLTEFT
-1360 NHFNKMSYWV
+1360 SHFNKMSYWV
-1370 RSQILLLADQRQR
+1370 RSRILLLADQRQR

-1468 LTFVEVGNADYLP
+1468 LTFVQVGNADYLP
-1481 VEEVC
+1481 VEEVG

-1498 QQYNIKKNDNVLV
+1498 QFMILDNKNDNVLV

-1544 DRSTEKKELFKRIC
+1544 DCVYSTFKLIGFKRIKSA
-1558 CEHVVYMRVA
+1558 EKIVIHVNLKTKQNY

>member
-1 MRPGLVNHCHLSLSF
+1 MDVNMKLMNNVYYLKMKRKKKQVPRSCALTSVDQRSRKNSNCPVNTEQTGGQFCRGDFLKKASLAIQMIQHSANGPFPQCTVLDHWVLFLGCTLSSVLS
-16 SFSLYPLF
+16 
-24 KGAEIWPIVVV
+24 
-35 IFPKC
+35 
-40 LTRLPC
+40 
-46 FYSTVSGIPF
+46 
-56 GSRNRRLYFNKMV
+56 
-69 TYINNLQ
+69 
-76 TTWKAGRNAYFETV
+76 AGRN
-90 PLHVIQGMMG
+90 
-100 VRRSSKLETN
+100 
-110 SIPLPVISY
+110 
-119 DHIDMEIPAE
+119 
-129 FDSRKQWPYCPTI
+129 
-142 GEIRDQS
+142 
-149 NCGSCWAFGAVEA
+149 
-162 ISDRIC
+162 
-168 IATDGRQKP
+168 
-177 HISSTDLLSCCKI
+177 
-190 CGFGCQGGDPHQA
+190 
-203 WSFWVKYGLV
+203 
-213 TGGNYTTH
+213 
-221 DGCRPYPFAPCNH
+221 
-234 HSNGTLGP
+234 
-242 CSHDLEPTPIC
+242 
-253 KRACQSTY
+253 
-261 KIQYSKDKY
+261 
-270 YGLKAYSLHSKESD
+270 
-284 LQKELMMNGPME
+284 
-296 VAFQVYEDFLL
+296 
-307 YKTGVYQH
+307 
-315 HTGSALGGHAVRLL
+315 
-329 GWGEENGV
+329 
-337 PYWLLANSWNS
+337 
-348 EWGDEGF
+348 
-355 FKIYRGRDECGIE
+355 
-368 SEAVAGLYKKPTLT
+368 
-382 SLCSVD
+382 
-388 CFKSRR
+388 
-394 NRSDIAALIEF
+394 
-405 MNDFMVHHFFT
+405 
-416 GCTLCSVRSAC
+416 
-427 SMVSGGTA
+427 MVSGGAA

-440 KTVKRAMRLNSTEAN
+440 KTVKRAVRLNSTEAN

-511 FQQTGQKQT
+511 FQQTGQKQA

-586 LGELFQQIDRILIAN
+586 LGELFKQIDRILIAN
-601 EINDNDHMAVVGL
+601 EINDNDHMAVVSL

-628 NRLRS
+628 NRFRS
-633 GVDCADCGAEL
+633 GADCADCGAEL

-650 RTEDRNS
+650 CTEDRNS
-657 CDSSLTDSLDLSTD
+657 CDSSLADSLDLSTD
-671 VTSAMNQIVQE
+671 VTSAMNQIVHE

-706 ETINP
+706 ETISP

-785 DDADSF
+785 DDVDSF

-807 CPSACEPLV
+807 CRSACEPLV

-897 TESQIVRTEEEQHF
+897 TESQIVRTEGVNMKKNEWNLDGEEQHF
-911 EPRTKLASFPVD
+911 EPRSKLASFPVD
-923 LDALMQDEQSEAHC
+923 LDALLQEEQSEAHC

-973 ELSAERYSTQLQASS
+973 ELSAESYSTQMQASS
-988 LNKTYCNDQL
+988 LNETYCNDQL

-1003 KAFAKENTSL
+1003 KAFAAESTSL

-1031 KSSTTANDGCDQRKR
+1031 KSSTAANDGCDQRKR

-1091 ATIEFRLTSAH
+1091 AAIEFRLTSAH
-1102 EDHCAHF
+1102 EDRFAHF

-1130 YKNLCAFLFAKKQP
+1130 YKNLCAFLFAKKP

-1158 NVNYL
+1158 DVNYL

-1222 DLLKKLVERYNHLST
+1222 DLLKKLVQRYNHLST

-1260 ELSHVEATSELL
+1260 ELSHVETTSELL

-1298 VEKYDEKLL
+1298 VEKYDENLL

-1326 KSHSIFHFKA
+1326 KSHSIFDFKA
-1336 SLSEILQWSID
+1336 SVLAEQITYLDWFYFQKIDASSLLLSYFQLLSEILQWSID

-1360 NHFNKMSYWV
+1360 SHFNKMSYWV
-1370 RSQILLLADQRQR
+1370 RSRILLLADQRQR

-1425 SAVDQLNQYSSLI
+1425 SAIDQLNQYSSLI

-1468 LTFVEVGNADYLP
+1468 LTFVQVGNADCLP

-1486 VANVVNFAKRWQ
+1486 IANVVNFAKRWQ
-1498 QQYNIKKNDNVLV
+1498 QFMILDNVRRFKSWQYNIKKNDNVLV

-1539 NTFYI
+1539 NVP
-1544 DRSTEKKELFKRIC
+1544 KKF
-1558 CEHVVYMRVA
+1558 

>member
-1 MRPGLVNHCHLSLSF
+1 
-16 SFSLYPLF
+16 
-24 KGAEIWPIVVV
+24 
-35 IFPKC
+35 
-40 LTRLPC
+40 
-46 FYSTVSGIPF
+46 
-56 GSRNRRLYFNKMV
+56 
-69 TYINNLQ
+69 
-76 TTWKAGRNAYFETV
+76 
-90 PLHVIQGMMG
+90 
-100 VRRSSKLETN
+100 
-110 SIPLPVISY
+110 
-119 DHIDMEIPAE
+119 
-129 FDSRKQWPYCPTI
+129 
-142 GEIRDQS
+142 
-149 NCGSCWAFGAVEA
+149 
-162 ISDRIC
+162 
-168 IATDGRQKP
+168 
-177 HISSTDLLSCCKI
+177 
-190 CGFGCQGGDPHQA
+190 
-203 WSFWVKYGLV
+203 
-213 TGGNYTTH
+213 
-221 DGCRPYPFAPCNH
+221 
-234 HSNGTLGP
+234 
-242 CSHDLEPTPIC
+242 
-253 KRACQSTY
+253 
-261 KIQYSKDKY
+261 
-270 YGLKAYSLHSKESD
+270 
-284 LQKELMMNGPME
+284 
-296 VAFQVYEDFLL
+296 
-307 YKTGVYQH
+307 
-315 HTGSALGGHAVRLL
+315 
-329 GWGEENGV
+329 
-337 PYWLLANSWNS
+337 
-348 EWGDEGF
+348 
-355 FKIYRGRDECGIE
+355 
-368 SEAVAGLYKKPTLT
+368 
-382 SLCSVD
+382 
-388 CFKSRR
+388 
-394 NRSDIAALIEF
+394 
-405 MNDFMVHHFFT
+405 
-416 GCTLCSVRSAC
+416 
-427 SMVSGGTA
+427 MVSGGTA

-440 KTVKRAMRLNSTEAN
+440 QTVKRAMRLNSTEAN
-455 RPANMTNSGLRHAH
+455 RPANMANSGLRHAH

-482 ETVKQVAAAL
+482 ETVKQMAAAL

-498 SHSGSATATVQRP
+498 SHSGSATATFQRP
-511 FQQTGQKQT
+511 FQTGQKQA

-561 MLKLMVESRITATDV
+561 MLKLMVEPRICATDV
-576 QVLYEKIYHQ
+576 QMLYEKIYHQ

-601 EINDNDHMAVVGL
+601 EINDNDHTTVVGL

-628 NRLRS
+628 SRLRS
-633 GVDCADCGAEL
+633 GVDCADCGTAL
-644 KREPIL
+644 KQEPML
-650 RTEDRNS
+650 HTEDRNS

-671 VTSAMNQIVQE
+671 VSSAMNQIVQE
-682 DLLLNGET
+682 DLLLNGEA

-695 PPRKHRQARRQ
+695 PPRKNRQARRQ

-721 LANASVAR
+721 LANASAAR

-897 TESQIVRTEEEQHF
+897 TESQIVRTEDGDQQHF
-911 EPRTKLASFPVD
+911 EPRAKLASFPVD
-923 LDALMQDEQSEAHC
+923 LDALLQDEPSETHC
-937 QLIGDTVKHCSVQSF
+937 QLIGDTVKHRSVQSF

-957 KKAVFQKTL
+957 KKAIFQKTL

-988 LNKTYCNDQL
+988 LNETYCNDQL
-998 QSSSG
+998 QNSSG
-1003 KAFAKENTSL
+1003 KAFVTENSSL

-1031 KSSTTANDGCDQRKR
+1031 KSSTTTNDGCDQRKR

-1091 ATIEFRLTSAH
+1091 ATIEFGLTTNAN
-1102 EDHCAHF
+1102 EDHFAHF

-1158 NVNYL
+1158 DVKYL

-1175 DGNDDCNIRGGL
+1175 DGDDDCNIRGGL

-1199 NSQNGFLYREAFLT
+1199 HSQNGFLYREAFLT
-1213 TYRSYILPF
+1213 TYRSYIFPF

-1237 QRASDEQTKSAKS
+1237 QRTSDEQSKSAKS
-1250 CFSLIVRVVD
+1250 CFSLI
-1260 ELSHVEATSELL
+1260 
-1272 KFLVQFIHRLIV
+1272 
-1284 DGELLLAR
+1284 
-1292 LLRQKF
+1292 
-1298 VEKYDEKLL
+1298 
-1307 AQQPNSCRPLFCRD
+1307 
-1321 PDQAT
+1321 
-1326 KSHSIFHFKA
+1326 
-1336 SLSEILQWSID
+1336 LSEILQWSID
-1347 QAEEKCPHLTEFT
+1347 QAEEKCPRLTEFT
-1360 NHFNKMSYWV
+1360 SHFNKMSYWV
-1370 RSQILLLADQRQR
+1370 RSRILLLADQRQR

-1468 LTFVEVGNADYLP
+1468 LTFVQVGNADYLP
-1481 VEEVC
+1481 VEEVG

-1498 QQYNIKKNDNVLV
+1498 QFMILDNVRRFKSWQYNIKKNDNVLV

-1539 NTFYI
+1539 NVP
-1544 DRSTEKKELFKRIC
+1544 KKL
-1558 CEHVVYMRVA
+1558 

>member
-1 MRPGLVNHCHLSLSF
+1 MDVNMKLMNNVYYLKMKRKKKQVPRSCALTSVDQRSRKNSNCPVNTEQTGGCTLSSVLS
-16 SFSLYPLF
+16 
-24 KGAEIWPIVVV
+24 
-35 IFPKC
+35 
-40 LTRLPC
+40 
-46 FYSTVSGIPF
+46 
-56 GSRNRRLYFNKMV
+56 
-69 TYINNLQ
+69 
-76 TTWKAGRNAYFETV
+76 AGRN
-90 PLHVIQGMMG
+90 
-100 VRRSSKLETN
+100 
-110 SIPLPVISY
+110 
-119 DHIDMEIPAE
+119 
-129 FDSRKQWPYCPTI
+129 
-142 GEIRDQS
+142 
-149 NCGSCWAFGAVEA
+149 
-162 ISDRIC
+162 
-168 IATDGRQKP
+168 
-177 HISSTDLLSCCKI
+177 
-190 CGFGCQGGDPHQA
+190 
-203 WSFWVKYGLV
+203 
-213 TGGNYTTH
+213 
-221 DGCRPYPFAPCNH
+221 
-234 HSNGTLGP
+234 
-242 CSHDLEPTPIC
+242 
-253 KRACQSTY
+253 
-261 KIQYSKDKY
+261 
-270 YGLKAYSLHSKESD
+270 
-284 LQKELMMNGPME
+284 
-296 VAFQVYEDFLL
+296 
-307 YKTGVYQH
+307 
-315 HTGSALGGHAVRLL
+315 
-329 GWGEENGV
+329 
-337 PYWLLANSWNS
+337 
-348 EWGDEGF
+348 
-355 FKIYRGRDECGIE
+355 
-368 SEAVAGLYKKPTLT
+368 
-382 SLCSVD
+382 
-388 CFKSRR
+388 
-394 NRSDIAALIEF
+394 
-405 MNDFMVHHFFT
+405 
-416 GCTLCSVRSAC
+416 
-427 SMVSGGTA
+427 MVSGGAA

-440 KTVKRAMRLNSTEAN
+440 KTVKRAVRLNSTEAN

-511 FQQTGQKQT
+511 FQQTGQKQA

-586 LGELFQQIDRILIAN
+586 LGELFKQIDRILIAN
-601 EINDNDHMAVVGL
+601 EINDNDHMAVVSL

-628 NRLRS
+628 NRFRS
-633 GVDCADCGAEL
+633 GADCADCGAEL

-650 RTEDRNS
+650 CTEDRNS
-657 CDSSLTDSLDLSTD
+657 CDSSLADSLDLSTD
-671 VTSAMNQIVQE
+671 VTSAMNQIVHE

-706 ETINP
+706 ETISP

-785 DDADSF
+785 DDVDSF

-807 CPSACEPLV
+807 CRSACEPLV

-897 TESQIVRTEEEQHF
+897 TESQIVRTEGVNMKKNEWNLDGEEQHF
-911 EPRTKLASFPVD
+911 EPRSKLASFPVD
-923 LDALMQDEQSEAHC
+923 LDALLQEEQSEAHC

-973 ELSAERYSTQLQASS
+973 ELSAESYSTQMQASS
-988 LNKTYCNDQL
+988 LNETYCNDQL

-1003 KAFAKENTSL
+1003 KAFAAESTSL

-1031 KSSTTANDGCDQRKR
+1031 KSSTAANDGCDQRKR

-1091 ATIEFRLTSAH
+1091 AAIEFRLTSAH
-1102 EDHCAHF
+1102 EDRFAHF

-1130 YKNLCAFLFAKKQP
+1130 YKNLCAFLFAKKP

-1158 NVNYL
+1158 DVNYL

-1222 DLLKKLVERYNHLST
+1222 DLLKKLVQRYNHLST

-1260 ELSHVEATSELL
+1260 ELSHVETTSELL

-1298 VEKYDEKLL
+1298 VEKYDENLL

-1326 KSHSIFHFKA
+1326 KSHSIFDFKA
-1336 SLSEILQWSID
+1336 SVLAEQITYLDWFYFQKIDASSLLLSYFQLLSEILQWSID

-1360 NHFNKMSYWV
+1360 SHFNKMSYWV
-1370 RSQILLLADQRQR
+1370 RSRILLLADQRQR

-1425 SAVDQLNQYSSLI
+1425 SAIDQLNQYSSLI

-1468 LTFVEVGNADYLP
+1468 LTFVQVGNADCLP

-1486 VANVVNFAKRWQ
+1486 IANVVNFAKRWQ
-1498 QQYNIKKNDNVLV
+1498 QFMILDNVRRFKSWQYNIKKNDNVLV

-1539 NTFYI
+1539 NVP
-1544 DRSTEKKELFKRIC
+1544 KKF
-1558 CEHVVYMRVA
+1558 

>member
-1 MRPGLVNHCHLSLSF
+1 
-16 SFSLYPLF
+16 
-24 KGAEIWPIVVV
+24 
-35 IFPKC
+35 
-40 LTRLPC
+40 
-46 FYSTVSGIPF
+46 
-56 GSRNRRLYFNKMV
+56 
-69 TYINNLQ
+69 
-76 TTWKAGRNAYFETV
+76 
-90 PLHVIQGMMG
+90 
-100 VRRSSKLETN
+100 
-110 SIPLPVISY
+110 
-119 DHIDMEIPAE
+119 
-129 FDSRKQWPYCPTI
+129 
-142 GEIRDQS
+142 
-149 NCGSCWAFGAVEA
+149 
-162 ISDRIC
+162 
-168 IATDGRQKP
+168 
-177 HISSTDLLSCCKI
+177 
-190 CGFGCQGGDPHQA
+190 
-203 WSFWVKYGLV
+203 
-213 TGGNYTTH
+213 
-221 DGCRPYPFAPCNH
+221 
-234 HSNGTLGP
+234 
-242 CSHDLEPTPIC
+242 
-253 KRACQSTY
+253 
-261 KIQYSKDKY
+261 
-270 YGLKAYSLHSKESD
+270 
-284 LQKELMMNGPME
+284 
-296 VAFQVYEDFLL
+296 
-307 YKTGVYQH
+307 
-315 HTGSALGGHAVRLL
+315 
-329 GWGEENGV
+329 
-337 PYWLLANSWNS
+337 
-348 EWGDEGF
+348 
-355 FKIYRGRDECGIE
+355 
-368 SEAVAGLYKKPTLT
+368 
-382 SLCSVD
+382 
-388 CFKSRR
+388 
-394 NRSDIAALIEF
+394 
-405 MNDFMVHHFFT
+405 
-416 GCTLCSVRSAC
+416 
-427 SMVSGGTA
+427 MVSGGTA

-440 KTVKRAMRLNSTEAN
+440 QTVKRAMRLNSTEAN
-455 RPANMTNSGLRHAH
+455 RPANMANSGLRHAH

-482 ETVKQVAAAL
+482 ETVKQMAAAL

-511 FQQTGQKQT
+511 FQTGQKQA

-561 MLKLMVESRITATDV
+561 MLKLMVEPRICATDV
-576 QVLYEKIYHQ
+576 QMLYEKIYHQ

-601 EINDNDHMAVVGL
+601 EINDNDHTTVVGL

-628 NRLRS
+628 SRLRS
-633 GVDCADCGAEL
+633 GVDCADCGAAL
-644 KREPIL
+644 KQEPML
-650 RTEDRNS
+650 HTEDRNS

-671 VTSAMNQIVQE
+671 VSSAMNQIVQE
-682 DLLLNGET
+682 DLLLNGEA

-695 PPRKHRQARRQ
+695 PPRKNRQARRQ
-706 ETINP
+706 ELINP

-721 LANASVAR
+721 LVNASAAR

-897 TESQIVRTEEEQHF
+897 TESQIVRTEDGDQQHF
-911 EPRTKLASFPVD
+911 EPRAKLASFPVD
-923 LDALMQDEQSEAHC
+923 LDALLQDEQSETHC
-937 QLIGDTVKHCSVQSF
+937 QLIGDTVKHRSVQSF

-957 KKAVFQKTL
+957 KKAIFQKTL

-988 LNKTYCNDQL
+988 LNETYCNDQL
-998 QSSSG
+998 QNSSG
-1003 KAFAKENTSL
+1003 KAFATENTSL

-1019 SSFAEVSFRNAN
+1019 SSFSEVSFRNAN
-1031 KSSTTANDGCDQRKR
+1031 KSSTTPNDGCNQRKR

-1091 ATIEFRLTSAH
+1091 ATIEFGLTTSAN
-1102 EDHCAHF
+1102 EDHFAHF

-1158 NVNYL
+1158 DVKYL

-1175 DGNDDCNIRGGL
+1175 DGDDDCNIRGGL

-1199 NSQNGFLYREAFLT
+1199 HSQNGFLYREAFLT
-1213 TYRSYILPF
+1213 TYRSYVLPF

-1237 QRASDEQTKSAKS
+1237 QRASDEQSKSAKS
-1250 CFSLIVRVVD
+1250 CFSLI
-1260 ELSHVEATSELL
+1260 
-1272 KFLVQFIHRLIV
+1272 
-1284 DGELLLAR
+1284 
-1292 LLRQKF
+1292 
-1298 VEKYDEKLL
+1298 
-1307 AQQPNSCRPLFCRD
+1307 
-1321 PDQAT
+1321 
-1326 KSHSIFHFKA
+1326 
-1336 SLSEILQWSID
+1336 LSEILQWSID
-1347 QAEEKCPHLTEFT
+1347 QAEEKCPRLTEFT
-1360 NHFNKMSYWV
+1360 SHFNKMSYWV
-1370 RSQILLLADQRQR
+1370 RSRILLLADQRQR

-1468 LTFVEVGNADYLP
+1468 LTFVQVGNADYLP
-1481 VEEVC
+1481 VEEVG

-1498 QQYNIKKNDNVLV
+1498 QFMILDNVRRFKSWQYNIKKNDNVLV

-1539 NTFYI
+1539 NVP
-1544 DRSTEKKELFKRIC
+1544 KKL
-1558 CEHVVYMRVA
+1558 